1 MSPLAT
7 ARYDL
12 EARRARTRALRRRR
26 RRRALV
32 VVVATVAV
40 VAAASVALGGRRHH
54 GPSGTTAS
62 GASGPA
68 QTAATSG
75 TDPTTTTLRAPA
87 VERAPFAVAS
97 VTLPLMDGSRP
108 VPTIVR
114 YPAVRVHG
122 TLIPARKAAPFPLIV
137 FSGGWKVEPSAYRD
151 LLGAW
156 TAAGYVVAFPE
167 YPGTLPGEK
176 TPGEGDIA
184 NHPGDL
190 LAVLTALHHATG
202 PLDGLI
208 DQARLGLAGHSDGGD
223 VTDAIVAN
231 SCCHIA
237 GVTAAVILSGAE
249 LDSWRGAYGPPS
261 VPLLVVQ
268 GDADVVNRPAC
279 SQQIYD
285 AAGTT
290 RFYLDLLG
298 AGHYSPY
305 LDGSALVGQHV
316 DAGVA
321 RAPAYRTAVVQS
333 TLGFWHQYLSGTGGS
348 SWTAAADVP
357 GVSQLTA
364 GAPVPQTGS
373 CPP

>member
-12 EARRARTRALRRRR
+12 EARRARARALRRRR
-26 RRRALV
+26 QRALV
-32 VVVATVAV
+32 VVVAAVAVV
-40 VAAASVALGGRRHH
+40 VAAAVALGGRRHH
-54 GPSGTTAS
+54 ASSGTPAPGTS
-62 GASGPA
+62 GSAR
-68 QTAATSG
+68 TAAVG
-75 TDPTTTTLRAPA
+75 TADPTTTVRAPA
-87 VERAPFAVAS
+87 VERPPFAVAS
-97 VTLPLMDGSRP
+97 VTLPLMDGTRS

-137 FSGGWKVEPSAYRD
+137 FSGGWKVEPSAYSD
-151 LLGAW
+151 LLSAW

-184 NHPGDL
+184 NHPTDL

-223 VTDAIVAN
+223 VTDAVVAN
-231 SCCHIA
+231 SCCHLA

-285 AAGTT
+285 TAGTT

-305 LDGSALVGQHV
+305 LDGSALVGKHV

-321 RAPAYRTAVVQS
+321 RAPAYRTAVVQA

-348 SWTAAADVP
+348 SWTTAADVQ

-364 GAPVPQTGS
+364 GTAVPQTGS
-373 CPP
+373 CLP